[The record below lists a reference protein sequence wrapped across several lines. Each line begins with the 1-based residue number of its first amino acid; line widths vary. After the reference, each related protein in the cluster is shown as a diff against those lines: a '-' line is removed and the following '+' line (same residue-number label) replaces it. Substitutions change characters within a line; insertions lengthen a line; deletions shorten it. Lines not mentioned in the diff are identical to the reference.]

1 VTLQGSLD
9 AFPLPD
15 VLGLLASTKKAGELL
30 VRGTWSDGR
39 VWVNAGELVDAE
51 APRATNLVDAI
62 FELLRLEEGSF
73 VFDPNASVPD
83 GPSQPVEPVLMEA
96 QARLDEWRII
106 EAVVPSVDTPVSL
119 APRAPS
125 AKVGLSAEQWRIV
138 VAIGSGGTVEAVA
151 NELGLG
157 EFGACAAVKTMVDAG
172 LLVVDGVG
180 AGGPFDFT
188 SDPQADQFDDFLT
201 PEPAKAKRTSRRVSG
216 PGSAAAALYD
226 AAADVDVSTAVAS
239 LTAEKARELAAEL
252 AELGTPAAEAVE
264 AAAAAPTDEERAL
277 ALTEALTDE
286 DGQPINRGLL
296 LKFLSSVRS

>member
-1 VTLQGSLD
+1 MTLQGSLD

-39 VWVNAGELVDAE
+39 VWVNGGELVDAE
-51 APRATNLVDAI
+51 APRATNLVEAI
-62 FELLRLEEGSF
+62 FELLRLEDGSF
-73 VFDPNASVPD
+73 VFDPNASVPH
-83 GPSQPVEPVLMEA
+83 GPGHAIEPVLEEA
-96 QARLDEWRII
+96 QARLEEWRII

-119 APRAPS
+119 APRAPQ
-125 AKVGLSAEQWRIV
+125 AKVGLTAEQWRIV

-151 NELGLG
+151 NELGFG
-157 EFGACAAVKTMVDAG
+157 EFGACSAVKTMVDAG

-180 AGGPFDFT
+180 AGGPFDF
-188 SDPQADQFDDFLT
+188 SDPGTFDDFLA
-201 PEPAKAKRTSRRVSG
+201 PEPARPKRAVRRPVAAG
-216 PGSAAAALYD
+216 AGSAAASLYD
-226 AAADVDVSTAVAS
+226 AAADDDVSTAVAS
-239 LTAEKARELAAEL
+239 LTAERARELAAEL

-277 ALTEALTDE
+277 ALTEALTDD